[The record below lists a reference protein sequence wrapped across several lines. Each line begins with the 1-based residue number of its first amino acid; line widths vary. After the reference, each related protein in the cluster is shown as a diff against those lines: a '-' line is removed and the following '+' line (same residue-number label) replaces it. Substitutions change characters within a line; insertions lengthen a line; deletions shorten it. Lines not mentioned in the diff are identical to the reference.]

1 MIEGTIILVSAAA
14 FKVAILNHPPDAA
27 YSSPDE
33 NKFPDPHLSAFN
45 EIRTN
50 TLHNLFTAT

>member
-33 NKFPDPHLSAFN
+33 NKFPDPHLFAFN
-45 EIRTN
+45 EIRTAVEY
-50 TLHNLFTAT
+50 FA

>member
-14 FKVAILNHPPDAA
+14 FKVAILNHPPDEKVA

-45 EIRTN
+45 EIRTAVEY
-50 TLHNLFTAT
+50 FA